1 MKRLILLLTA
11 LCALIAAPALAQ
23 PEFPAPT
30 GRVADQA
37 NSLSPLALIKLND
50 NLAAI
55 EATTG
60 VDILVLTVG
69 TLNGAS
75 EKDFCEAVLAR
86 WRTPSPTAL
95 HQVVLLLATQDRSFT
110 VHLNIALGDVN
121 YSQRPDAYWFER
133 GTVPPSFVE
142 RIKTITNQAVVLP
155 FRNEKWEEGILA
167 AIDAIVNEV
176 PAHDAPQLT
185 TQDSSTS

>member
-60 VDILVLTVG
+60 VDILVLTMG
-69 TLNGAS
+69 TLNG
-75 EKDFCEAVLAR
+75 E
-86 WRTPSPTAL
+86 
-95 HQVVLLLATQDRSFT
+95 
-110 VHLNIALGDVN
+110 
-121 YSQRPDAYWFER
+121 
-133 GTVPPSFVE
+133 
-142 RIKTITNQAVVLP
+142 
-155 FRNEKWEEGILA
+155 
-167 AIDAIVNEV
+167 
-176 PAHDAPQLT
+176 HDT
-185 TQDSSTS
+185 